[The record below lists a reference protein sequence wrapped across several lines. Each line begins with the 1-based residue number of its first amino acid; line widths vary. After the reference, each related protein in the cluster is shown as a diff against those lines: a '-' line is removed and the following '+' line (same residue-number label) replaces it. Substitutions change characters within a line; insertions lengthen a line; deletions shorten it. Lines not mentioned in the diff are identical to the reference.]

1 MSGSPQGMP
10 SCERRFPMTGSPWTT
25 TLGAEGS
32 TSNFVPHR
40 TVRSSKPGGWA
51 VDFLPS
57 SRYNGSGCRY
67 ATSELEQK
75 TPKKR
80 GRKALILTQDQ
91 INQVE
96 HLAALNMGIMDIC
109 RSLGISWSAFDKN
122 RKKKQEIND
131 ALERGKAKGLT
142 RATSKLMEKIEDG
155 EFQAI
160 QFYLKSADRERWAE
174 KAEISHTLN
183 LSEII
188 SSANARIIEH
198 QADALPS
205 AREDIDIKQLNKATK
220 S

>member
-1 MSGSPQGMP
+1 M
-10 SCERRFPMTGSPWTT
+10 
-25 TLGAEGS
+25 
-32 TSNFVPHR
+32 
-40 TVRSSKPGGWA
+40 
-51 VDFLPS
+51 
-57 SRYNGSGCRY
+57 
-67 ATSELEQK
+67 EQK

-96 HLAALNMGIMDIC
+96 YLAGLNMGVMDIC

-160 QFYLKSADRERWAE
+160 QFYLKSADKERWAE
-174 KAEISHTLN
+174 KQEHTHTLN

-198 QADALPS
+198 KGEALPS
-205 AREDIDIKQLNKATK
+205 AREEIDIKQLNKGTK

>member
-1 MSGSPQGMP
+1 M
-10 SCERRFPMTGSPWTT
+10 
-25 TLGAEGS
+25 
-32 TSNFVPHR
+32 
-40 TVRSSKPGGWA
+40 
-51 VDFLPS
+51 
-57 SRYNGSGCRY
+57 
-67 ATSELEQK
+67 EQK

-96 HLAALNMGIMDIC
+96 HLASLNMGIMDIC

-198 QADALPS
+198 QAEALPS
-205 AREDIDIKQLNKATK
+205 AREDIDIKQINKAK
-220 S
+220 NS

>member
-1 MSGSPQGMP
+1 M
-10 SCERRFPMTGSPWTT
+10 
-25 TLGAEGS
+25 
-32 TSNFVPHR
+32 
-40 TVRSSKPGGWA
+40 
-51 VDFLPS
+51 
-57 SRYNGSGCRY
+57 
-67 ATSELEQK
+67 EQK

-91 INQVE
+91 INQIE
-96 HLAALNMGIMDIC
+96 YLCSLNMGIMDVC
-109 RSLGISWSAFDKN
+109 RSLGISWSSFDKN

-131 ALERGKAKGLT
+131 AIERGKAKGLQ

-174 KAEISHTLN
+174 KQEVSHTLN

-205 AREDIDIKQLNKATK
+205 AREDIDIKQLNKAK
-220 S
+220 NS

>member
-1 MSGSPQGMP
+1 
-10 SCERRFPMTGSPWTT
+10 MTT
-25 TLGAEGS
+25 
-32 TSNFVPHR
+32 
-40 TVRSSKPGGWA
+40 
-51 VDFLPS
+51 
-57 SRYNGSGCRY
+57 
-67 ATSELEQK
+67 K

-80 GRKALILTQDQ
+80 GRKPIVIDYAY
-91 INQVE
+91 VE
-96 HLAALNMGIMDIC
+96 HLASLNLGIMSICKALDI
-109 RSLGISWSAFDKN
+109 GWDTFDKH
-122 RKKKQEIND
+122 RKKKNSELSE

-198 QADALPS
+198 KGEALPS
-205 AREDIDIKQLNKATK
+205 APKEIDIKQLNKASK
-220 S
+220 

>member
-1 MSGSPQGMP
+1 M
-10 SCERRFPMTGSPWTT
+10 
-25 TLGAEGS
+25 
-32 TSNFVPHR
+32 
-40 TVRSSKPGGWA
+40 
-51 VDFLPS
+51 
-57 SRYNGSGCRY
+57 
-67 ATSELEQK
+67 EQK

-96 HLAALNMGIMDIC
+96 YLAGLNMGVLDIC

-174 KAEISHTLN
+174 KQEHTHTLN

-198 QADALPS
+198 KGEALPS
-205 AREDIDIKQLNKATK
+205 AREEIDIKQLNKAK
-220 S
+220 NS

>member
-1 MSGSPQGMP
+1 M
-10 SCERRFPMTGSPWTT
+10 
-25 TLGAEGS
+25 
-32 TSNFVPHR
+32 
-40 TVRSSKPGGWA
+40 
-51 VDFLPS
+51 
-57 SRYNGSGCRY
+57 
-67 ATSELEQK
+67 EQK

-96 HLAALNMGIMDIC
+96 HLAALNMGVMDIC

-122 RKKKQEIND
+122 RKKKQEINE

-174 KAEISHTLN
+174 KQEHTHTLN

-188 SSANARIIEH
+188 SSANSRIIEH
-198 QADALPS
+198 KGEALPS
-205 AREDIDIKQLNKATK
+205 AREEIDIKQLNKATK

>member
-1 MSGSPQGMP
+1 M
-10 SCERRFPMTGSPWTT
+10 
-25 TLGAEGS
+25 
-32 TSNFVPHR
+32 
-40 TVRSSKPGGWA
+40 
-51 VDFLPS
+51 
-57 SRYNGSGCRY
+57 
-67 ATSELEQK
+67 EQK

-96 HLAALNMGIMDIC
+96 YLAGLNMGVMDIC

-174 KAEISHTLN
+174 KQEHTHTLN

-188 SSANARIIEH
+188 TSANSRIIEH

-205 AREDIDIKQLNKATK
+205 AREEIDIKQINKATK

>member
-1 MSGSPQGMP
+1 M
-10 SCERRFPMTGSPWTT
+10 
-25 TLGAEGS
+25 
-32 TSNFVPHR
+32 
-40 TVRSSKPGGWA
+40 
-51 VDFLPS
+51 
-57 SRYNGSGCRY
+57 
-67 ATSELEQK
+67 EQK

-80 GRKALILTQDQ
+80 GRKSLILTQDQ

-109 RSLGISWSAFDKN
+109 RSLGISLSAFDKN

-174 KAEISHTLN
+174 KQEVAHTLN

-188 SSANARIIEH
+188 SSANSRIIEH

-205 AREDIDIKQLNKATK
+205 AREDIDIKQLNKASK

>member
-1 MSGSPQGMP
+1 
-10 SCERRFPMTGSPWTT
+10 
-25 TLGAEGS
+25 
-32 TSNFVPHR
+32 
-40 TVRSSKPGGWA
+40 
-51 VDFLPS
+51 
-57 SRYNGSGCRY
+57 
-67 ATSELEQK
+67 
-75 TPKKR
+75 
-80 GRKALILTQDQ
+80 
-91 INQVE
+91 
-96 HLAALNMGIMDIC
+96 
-109 RSLGISWSAFDKN
+109 LGISWSSFDKN

-131 ALERGKAKGLT
+131 AIERGKAKGLQ

-198 QADALPS
+198 KGEALAHAP
-205 AREDIDIKQLNKATK
+205 EEIDIKQLNKATK